1 MSAPSVP
8 QSSQV
13 IEETP
18 RTYWLDSERFLSIVM
33 LSPAAVYV
41 LLLVG
46 IPFVLAILFAF
57 SDVTVG
63 DPTLDHF
70 TLDTFQRVLTDPNF
84 QRALSNN
91 VVFTLISQAIMV
103 VLANVL
109 AVALTRNFPGK
120 WFVRF
125 LILLPWATP
134 IAIGAIG
141 WLWMFDSVYSPIDW
155 IFRNLGLLKQIGVT
169 GQVGIL
175 KNATNMYWLGE
186 PGLAMFSVI
195 LVQIWR
201 MLPMSTVIIMAGLT
215 SISPDIRD
223 AVQIDGVGWW
233 REWREVTLP
242 LLRPILLVAMLF
254 GIIFTFTDMTV
265 VYVLTRGGPP
275 PNTTQVL
282 ASWAFIKGIQSGNLS
297 EGAATVM
304 FMLPVLLGVA
314 LVMLRIARRTEVS

>member
-1 MSAPSVP
+1 MSAPTVA
-8 QSSQV
+8 QTQTA
-13 IEETP
+13 EDT
-18 RTYWLDSERFLSIVM
+18 RRGYWQDSERFLSVAM
-33 LSPAAVYV
+33 LLPAGVYV
-41 LLLVG
+41 VLLVG
-46 IPFVLAILFAF
+46 IPFIMAILFAF

-63 DPTLDHF
+63 DPALDHF
-70 TLDTFQRVLTDPNF
+70 TLETFQRVFSDPNF
-84 QRALSNN
+84 QRALTNN
-91 VVFTLISQAIMV
+91 IIFTVISQGITV

-109 AVALTRNFPGK
+109 AGALTRKFRGK
-120 WFVRF
+120 WLVRF

-134 IAIGAIG
+134 IAIGTIG
-141 WLWMFDSVYSPIDW
+141 WVWMLDSVYSPIDW
-155 IFRNLGLLKQIGVT
+155 IFRNLGLLKQVGVV

-195 LVQIWR
+195 VVQIWR

-223 AVQIDGVGWW
+223 AVQVDGVGWW
-233 REWREVTLP
+233 LEWREVTLP
-242 LLRPILLVAMLF
+242 LLRPILLVALLF

-265 VYVLTRGGPP
+265 IYVLTRGGPP

-314 LVMLRIARRTEVS
+314 LIMLRIARRAEVR

>member
-1 MSAPSVP
+1 MTAPTLAGTQAAEAVRRAQWTDNERILSLAMLLP
-8 QSSQV
+8 AGLYV
-13 IEETP
+13 I
-18 RTYWLDSERFLSIVM
+18 
-33 LSPAAVYV
+33 
-41 LLLVG
+41 LLVG
-46 IPFVLAILFAF
+46 IPFLLAILFAF
-57 SDVTVG
+57 SDVTIG
-63 DPTLDHF
+63 DPALDRF
-70 TLDTFQRVLTDPNF
+70 TLETFQRVFADPNF
-84 QRALSNN
+84 QRALANN
-91 VVFTLISQAIMV
+91 FIFTIISQAIMV
-103 VLANVL
+103 VLANIL
-109 AVALTRNFPGK
+109 AAALTRNFRGK
-120 WFVRF
+120 WLVRF

-134 IAIGAIG
+134 IAIGTIG
-141 WLWMFDSVYSPIDW
+141 WLWMLDSVYSPVDW
-155 IFRNLGLLKQIGVT
+155 IFRNLGLLKQIGVI

-201 MLPMSTVIIMAGLT
+201 MLPISTVIIMAGLT

-223 AVQIDGVGWW
+223 AVQVDGVGWW

-242 LLRPILLVAMLF
+242 LLRPILLVALLF

-275 PNTTQVL
+275 PNATQVL
-282 ASWAFIKGIQSGNLS
+282 ASWAYIKGIQSGNLS

-314 LVMLRIARRTEVS
+314 LILLRVARRAEVS

>member
-1 MSAPSVP
+1 MSAPTIA
-8 QSSQV
+8 QSQPVEKIRQENWKDNERVLGVAMLLPAGIYV
-13 IEETP
+13 I
-18 RTYWLDSERFLSIVM
+18 
-33 LSPAAVYV
+33 
-41 LLLVG
+41 LLVG
-46 IPFVLAILFAF
+46 LPFLLAVLFAF
-57 SDVTVG
+57 SDVTIG
-63 DPTLDHF
+63 DPSLDNI
-70 TLDTFQRVLTDPNF
+70 TLDTFRRVVADPNF
-84 QRALSNN
+84 QRALVNSFI
-91 VVFTLISQAIMV
+91 FTIISQAIMV
-103 VLANVL
+103 VLANIL
-109 AVALTRNFPGK
+109 AAALTRNFPGK
-120 WFVRF
+120 WLVRF

-134 IAIGAIG
+134 IAIGTIG

-155 IFRNLGLLKQIGVT
+155 IFRNLGLLKQIGAV

-223 AVQIDGVGWW
+223 AVQVDGVGWW

-242 LLRPILLVAMLF
+242 LLRPILLVALLF

-275 PNTTQVL
+275 PNATQVL
-282 ASWAFIKGIQSGNLS
+282 ASWAYIKGIQSGNLS

-314 LVMLRIARRTEVS
+314 LVMLRIARRTEVR

>member
-1 MSAPSVP
+1 MSAPTVA
-8 QSSQV
+8 QSQPV
-13 IEETP
+13 EET
-18 RTYWLDSERFLSIVM
+18 RQENWKDNERVLGVAM
-33 LSPAAVYV
+33 LLPAGIYV
-41 LLLVG
+41 ILLVG
-46 IPFVLAILFAF
+46 LPFLMAVLFAF
-57 SDVTVG
+57 SDVTIG
-63 DPTLDHF
+63 DPALDTL
-70 TLDTFQRVLTDPNF
+70 TLDTFRRVLADPNF
-84 QRALSNN
+84 QRALVNSFI
-91 VVFTLISQAIMV
+91 FTIISQAIMV
-103 VLANVL
+103 VLANIL
-109 AVALTRNFPGK
+109 AAALTRNFPGK
-120 WFVRF
+120 WLVRF

-134 IAIGAIG
+134 IAIGTIG

-155 IFRNLGLLKQIGVT
+155 IFRNLGLLKQIGVG

-223 AVQIDGVGWW
+223 AVQVDGVGWW

-242 LLRPILLVAMLF
+242 LLRPILLVALLF

-275 PNTTQVL
+275 PNATQVL
-282 ASWAFIKGIQSGNLS
+282 ASWAYIKGIQSGNLS

-314 LVMLRIARRTEVS
+314 LVMLRIARRTEVR

>member
-1 MSAPSVP
+1 MSAPTIA
-8 QSSQV
+8 QSQPVEKTRQENWKDNERVLGVAMLLPAGIYV
-13 IEETP
+13 I
-18 RTYWLDSERFLSIVM
+18 
-33 LSPAAVYV
+33 
-41 LLLVG
+41 LLVG
-46 IPFVLAILFAF
+46 LPFLMAVLFAF
-57 SDVTVG
+57 SDVTIG
-63 DPTLDHF
+63 DPALDTL
-70 TLDTFQRVLTDPNF
+70 TLDTFRRVLADPNF
-84 QRALSNN
+84 QRALVNSFI
-91 VVFTLISQAIMV
+91 FTIISQAIMV
-103 VLANVL
+103 VLANIL
-109 AVALTRNFPGK
+109 AAALTRNFPGK
-120 WFVRF
+120 WLVRF

-134 IAIGAIG
+134 IAIGTIG

-155 IFRNLGLLKQIGVT
+155 IFRNLGLLKQIGVG

-175 KNATNMYWLGE
+175 KNTTNMYWLGE

-223 AVQIDGVGWW
+223 AVQVDGVGWW

-242 LLRPILLVAMLF
+242 LLRPILLVALLF

-275 PNTTQVL
+275 PNATQVL
-282 ASWAFIKGIQSGNLS
+282 ASWAYIKGIQSGNLS

-314 LVMLRIARRTEVS
+314 LVMLRIARRTEVR

>member
-1 MSAPSVP
+1 MTAPSIAQAKPVE
-8 QSSQV
+8 QASRASWQ
-13 IEETP
+13 
-18 RTYWLDSERFLSIVM
+18 DSERVLGVAM
-33 LSPAAVYV
+33 LLPAGLYV
-41 LLLVG
+41 ILLVD
-46 IPFVLAILFAF
+46 IPFILAILFAF

-63 DPTLDHF
+63 DPALDHF
-70 TLDTFQRVLTDPNF
+70 TLATFQRVLSDPNF
-84 QRALSNN
+84 QRALANN
-91 VVFTLISQAIMV
+91 ILFTLISQGFMV
-103 VLANVL
+103 VMANILAF
-109 AVALTRNFPGK
+109 ALTRNFRGK
-120 WFVRF
+120 WLVRF

-134 IAIGAIG
+134 IAIGTVG
-141 WLWMFDSVYSPIDW
+141 WLWMFDSVYSPVDW
-155 IFRNLGLLKQIGVT
+155 IFRNLGLLKQIGVI
-169 GQVGIL
+169 GQVGLI
-175 KNATNMYWLGE
+175 KNTTNMYWLGE

-223 AVQIDGVGWW
+223 AVQVDGVGWW

-242 LLRPILLVAMLF
+242 LLRPILLVALLF

-314 LVMLRIARRTEVS
+314 LIMLRIARRSEVG

>member
-1 MSAPSVP
+1 MSAPSIP
-8 QSSQV
+8 HSSPV
-13 IEETP
+13 IEEKP
-18 RTYWLDSERFLSIVM
+18 RGNLLDSERFLSVAM
-33 LSPAAVYV
+33 LTPAAIYV

-46 IPFVLAILFAF
+46 IPFIMAILFAF

-63 DPTLDHF
+63 DPALDHF
-70 TLDTFQRVLTDPNF
+70 TLDTLQRVLMDPNF
-84 QRALSNN
+84 QKALSNN
-91 VVFTLISQAIMV
+91 VIFTVVSQAIMV
-103 VLANVL
+103 VLANIL
-109 AVALTRNFPGK
+109 AAALTRNFPGK
-120 WFVRF
+120 WIVRF

-134 IAIGAIG
+134 IAIGTIG
-141 WLWMFDSVYSPIDW
+141 WLWMLDSVYSPVDW
-155 IFRNLGLLKQIGVT
+155 IFRNLGLLKQVGVV

-175 KNATNMYWLGE
+175 KNSTNMYWLGE
-186 PGLAMFSVI
+186 PGLAVFSVI

-215 SISPDIRD
+215 SISSDIRD

-242 LLRPILLVAMLF
+242 LLRPILIVAMLF

-275 PNTTQVL
+275 PNATQVL
-282 ASWAFIKGIQSGNLS
+282 ASWAYLKGIQSGNLS

-314 LVMLRIARRTEVS
+314 LIMLRIARRAEVS

>member
-1 MSAPSVP
+1 MSAPTIA
-8 QSSQV
+8 QSQPV
-13 IEETP
+13 EATG
-18 RTYWLDSERFLSIVM
+18 RTYWQDNERVLGVAM
-33 LSPAAVYV
+33 LLPAVVYV
-41 LLLVG
+41 ILLVG
-46 IPFVLAILFAF
+46 IPFAVAILFAF

-63 DPTLDHF
+63 DPALDHF
-70 TLDTFQRVLTDPNF
+70 TLDTFQRVIADPNF
-84 QRALSNN
+84 QRALANN
-91 VVFTLISQAIMV
+91 FLFTIISQAVMV
-103 VLANVL
+103 VLANIL
-109 AVALTRNFPGK
+109 AIALTRNFTGK
-120 WFVRF
+120 WLVRF

-134 IAIGAIG
+134 IAIGTIG

-155 IFRNLGLLKQIGVT
+155 IFRNLGLLKQIGVA

-223 AVQIDGVGWW
+223 AVQVDGVGWW

-242 LLRPILLVAMLF
+242 LLRPILIVALLF

-275 PNTTQVL
+275 PNATQVL

-314 LVMLRIARRTEVS
+314 LIMLRIARRAEVN

>member
-1 MSAPSVP
+1 VD
-8 QSSQV
+8 
-13 IEETP
+13 EP
-18 RTYWLDSERFLSIVM
+18 RKTSLLDNERFLSIAM
-33 LSPAAVYV
+33 LLPAVIYV
-41 LLLVG
+41 ILLVG
-46 IPFVLAILFAF
+46 VPFFIAILFAF

-63 DPTLDHF
+63 EPALDHF
-70 TLDTFQRVLTDPNF
+70 TFDTFQRVISDPNF
-84 QRALSNN
+84 QRALVNN
-91 VVFTLISQAIMV
+91 VVFTIISQFMMV
-103 VLANVL
+103 VLANIL

-120 WFVRF
+120 WIVRF

-134 IAIGAIG
+134 IAIGTIG
-141 WLWMFDSVYSPIDW
+141 WLWMFDSVYSPVDW
-155 IFRNLGLLKQIGVT
+155 IFRNLGLLKQIGVM

-175 KNATNMYWLGE
+175 KNSTNMYWLGE
-186 PGLAMFSVI
+186 PGLAIFSVI
-195 LVQIWR
+195 VVQIWR

-223 AVQIDGVGWW
+223 AVQVDGVGWW

-242 LLRPILLVAMLF
+242 LLRPILLVALLF

-297 EGAATVM
+297 EGAATVI
-304 FMLPVLLGVA
+304 FMVPVLLGVA
-314 LVMLRIARRTEVS
+314 LIMLRVARRTEVS

>member
-1 MSAPSVP
+1 MSAPTIA
-8 QSSQV
+8 QSQPVEKIHRES
-13 IEETP
+13 
-18 RTYWLDSERFLSIVM
+18 WKDNERVLGVAM
-33 LSPAAVYV
+33 LFPAGVYV
-41 LLLVG
+41 ILLVG
-46 IPFVLAILFAF
+46 LPFLLAVLFAF
-57 SDVTVG
+57 SDVTIG
-63 DPTLDHF
+63 DPSLDTL
-70 TLDTFQRVLTDPNF
+70 TLDTFRRVLADPNF
-84 QRALSNN
+84 QRALANN
-91 VVFTLISQAIMV
+91 FIFTIISQAIMV
-103 VLANVL
+103 VLANIL
-109 AVALTRNFPGK
+109 AAALTRNFPGK
-120 WFVRF
+120 WLVRF

-134 IAIGAIG
+134 IAIGTIG

-155 IFRNLGLLKQIGVT
+155 IFRNLGLLKQIGVA
-169 GQVGIL
+169 GQVGLL
-175 KNATNMYWLGE
+175 KNTTNMYWLGE

-223 AVQIDGVGWW
+223 AVQVDGVGWW

-242 LLRPILLVAMLF
+242 LLRPILLVALLF

-275 PNTTQVL
+275 PNATQVL
-282 ASWAFIKGIQSGNLS
+282 ASWAYIKGIQSGNLS

-314 LVMLRIARRTEVS
+314 LVMLRIARRAEVR

>member
-1 MSAPSVP
+1 MTAPTIA
-8 QSSQV
+8 QSQP
-13 IEETP
+13 IEETRP
-18 RTYWLDSERFLSIVM
+18 TDWRDNERVLGVGM
-33 LSPAAVYV
+33 LLPAAIYV
-41 LLLVG
+41 ILLVG
-46 IPFVLAILFAF
+46 LPFLLAVLFAF
-57 SDVTVG
+57 SDVTIG
-63 DPTLDHF
+63 DPSLDNF
-70 TLDTFQRVLTDPNF
+70 TLDTFRRVLADPNF
-84 QRALSNN
+84 QRSLVNN
-91 VVFTLISQAIMV
+91 FIFTIISQVIMV
-103 VLANVL
+103 VLANIL
-109 AVALTRNFPGK
+109 AAALTRNFPGK

-134 IAIGAIG
+134 IAIGTIG

-155 IFRNLGLLKQIGVT
+155 IFRNLGLLKQIGMV
-169 GQVGIL
+169 GQVGL
-175 KNATNMYWLGE
+175 LRNATNMYWLGE

-223 AVQIDGVGWW
+223 AVQVDGVGWW

-242 LLRPILLVAMLF
+242 LLRPILLVALLF

-275 PNTTQVL
+275 PNATQVL
-282 ASWAFIKGIQSGNLS
+282 ASWAYIKGIQSGNLS

-314 LVMLRIARRTEVS
+314 LVMLRIARRAEVN

>member
-1 MSAPSVP
+1 MSAPTVAHTQAAEKARHADWQDSDRILSVA
-8 QSSQV
+8 
-13 IEETP
+13 
-18 RTYWLDSERFLSIVM
+18 M
-33 LSPAAVYV
+33 LLPAGVYV
-41 LLLVG
+41 ILLVG
-46 IPFVLAILFAF
+46 VPFLLAILFAF
-57 SDVTVG
+57 SDVTIG
-63 DPTLDHF
+63 DPALDRF
-70 TLDTFQRVLTDPNF
+70 TLETFQRVLADPNF
-84 QRALSNN
+84 QRALANN
-91 VVFTLISQAIMV
+91 FMFTIISQAVMV

-109 AVALTRNFPGK
+109 AFALTRNFRGK
-120 WFVRF
+120 WLVRF

-134 IAIGAIG
+134 IAIGTIG
-141 WLWMFDSVYSPIDW
+141 WLWMLDSVYSPVDW
-155 IFRNLGLLKQIGVT
+155 IFRNLGLLKQIGVV

-175 KNATNMYWLGE
+175 KNTTNMYWLGE

-223 AVQIDGVGWW
+223 AVQVDGVGWW

-242 LLRPILLVAMLF
+242 LLRPILLVALLF

-265 VYVLTRGGPP
+265 IYVLTRGGPP
-275 PNTTQVL
+275 PNATQVL
-282 ASWAFIKGIQSGNLS
+282 ASWAYIKGIQSGNLS

-314 LVMLRIARRTEVS
+314 LIMLRIARRAEVS

>member
-1 MSAPSVP
+1 MTAPSIV
-8 QSSQV
+8 QSQPF
-13 IEETP
+13 EET
-18 RTYWLDSERFLSIVM
+18 RHGYWQDSERFLSIAM
-33 LSPAAVYV
+33 LFPAVVYV
-41 LLLVG
+41 VLLVG
-46 IPFVLAILFAF
+46 IPFILAVLFAF

-63 DPTLDHF
+63 DPALDHF
-70 TLDTFQRVLTDPNF
+70 TLGTFQRVLSDPNF
-84 QRALSNN
+84 QRALANN
-91 VVFTLISQAIMV
+91 FLFTIISQGITV
-103 VLANVL
+103 VLANIL
-109 AVALTRNFPGK
+109 AFALTRNFPGK

-134 IAIGAIG
+134 IAIGTIG

-155 IFRNLGLLKQIGVT
+155 IFRNLGLLKQVGVI

-175 KNATNMYWLGE
+175 KNSTNMYWLGE

-195 LVQIWR
+195 LVQVWR

-223 AVQIDGVGWW
+223 AVQVDGVGWW

-242 LLRPILLVAMLF
+242 LLRPILLVALLF

-282 ASWAFIKGIQSGNLS
+282 ASWAYIKGIQSGNLS
-297 EGAATVM
+297 EGAATVL

-314 LVMLRIARRTEVS
+314 LIMLRIARRAEVS

>member
-1 MSAPSVP
+1 VD
-8 QSSQV
+8 
-13 IEETP
+13 EP
-18 RTYWLDSERFLSIVM
+18 RKTSLLDNERFLSIAM
-33 LSPAAVYV
+33 LLPAVIYV
-41 LLLVG
+41 ILLVG
-46 IPFVLAILFAF
+46 VPFFIAILFAF

-63 DPTLDHF
+63 EPALDHF
-70 TLDTFQRVLTDPNF
+70 TFDTFQRVISDPNC
-84 QRALSNN
+84 QRALVNN
-91 VVFTLISQAIMV
+91 VVFTIISQFMMV
-103 VLANVL
+103 VLANIL

-120 WFVRF
+120 WIVRF

-134 IAIGAIG
+134 IAIGTIG
-141 WLWMFDSVYSPIDW
+141 WLWMFDSVYSPVDW
-155 IFRNLGLLKQIGVT
+155 IFRNLGLLKQIGVM

-175 KNATNMYWLGE
+175 KNSTNMYWLGE
-186 PGLAMFSVI
+186 PGLAIFSVI
-195 LVQIWR
+195 VVQIWR

-223 AVQIDGVGWW
+223 AVQVDGVGWW

-242 LLRPILLVAMLF
+242 LLRPILLVALLF

-297 EGAATVM
+297 EGAATVI
-304 FMLPVLLGVA
+304 FMVPVLLGVA
-314 LVMLRIARRTEVS
+314 LIMLRVARRTEVS

>member
-1 MSAPSVP
+1 MSAPTID
-8 QSSQV
+8 QSLA
-13 IEETP
+13 IEETRP
-18 RTYWLDSERFLSIVM
+18 SYWQDNERVLSVAM
-33 LSPAAVYV
+33 LLPAVLYV
-41 LLLVG
+41 ILLVG
-46 IPFVLAILFAF
+46 IPFALAILFAF

-63 DPTLDHF
+63 DPALDNF
-70 TLDTFQRVLTDPNF
+70 TLDTFRRVLADPNF
-84 QRALSNN
+84 HRALANN
-91 VVFTLISQAIMV
+91 FLFTIISQAIMV
-103 VLANVL
+103 VLANIL

-134 IAIGAIG
+134 IAIGTIG

-155 IFRNLGLLKQIGVT
+155 IFRNLGLLKQIGVA

-223 AVQIDGVGWW
+223 AVQVDGVGWW

-242 LLRPILLVAMLF
+242 LLRPILMVALLF

-314 LVMLRIARRTEVS
+314 LIMLRIARRAEVR

>member
-1 MSAPSVP
+1 MDTTLISHTEEAYRPSWRDNSRILAV
-8 QSSQV
+8 
-13 IEETP
+13 
-18 RTYWLDSERFLSIVM
+18 LM
-33 LSPAAVYV
+33 LIPAAVYV
-41 LLLVG
+41 ILLVG
-46 IPFVLAILFAF
+46 VPFVMAILFAF

-63 DPTLDHF
+63 DPALDRF
-70 TLDTFQRVLTDPNF
+70 TTDTFQRVLNDPNF

-91 VVFTLISQAIMV
+91 FLFTIVSQAAV
-103 VLANVL
+103 LVLANIL
-109 AVALTRNFPGK
+109 AAALTRNFRGK
-120 WFVRF
+120 WLVRF
-125 LILLPWATP
+125 FILLPWATP
-134 IAIGAIG
+134 IAIGTIG
-141 WLWMFDSVYSPIDW
+141 WLWMLDSVYSPIDW
-155 IFRNLGLLKQIGVT
+155 IFRNLGLLKQVGVM

-175 KNATNMYWLGE
+175 KNSTNMYWLGE

-201 MLPMSTVIIMAGLT
+201 MLPMSTVIVMAGLT

-223 AVQIDGVGWW
+223 AVQVDGVGWW

-242 LLRPILLVAMLF
+242 LLRPILMVALLF

-282 ASWAFIKGIQSGNLS
+282 ASWAYIKGIQSGNLS
-297 EGAATVM
+297 EGAATVL

-314 LVMLRIARRTEVS
+314 LVMLRIARRSEVS